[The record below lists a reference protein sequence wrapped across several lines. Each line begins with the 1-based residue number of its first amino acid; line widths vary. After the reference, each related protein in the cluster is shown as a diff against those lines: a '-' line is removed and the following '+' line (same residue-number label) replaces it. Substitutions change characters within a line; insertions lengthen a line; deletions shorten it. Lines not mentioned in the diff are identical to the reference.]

1 MKFYDNE
8 IVKYYWADNDNQD
21 GTYFNSYEKCIQI
34 DNEEF
39 DYTFD
44 VELEERK
51 WRAVLYL
58 RLHNELLNNKAYQI
72 AYNHI
77 IDEYIRKFEYVVNGK
92 HKIIITK
99 EDREL
104 QNFVIDIEIKTLGKR
119 KISKYELDALYIV
132 DLMQDLIS
140 NWFESQNRLS
150 HSAVYN
156 G

>member
-21 GTYFNSYEKCIQI
+21 GTYFNSYEKCIRI
-34 DNEEF
+34 DNDEF

-77 IDEYIRKFEYVVNGK
+77 IDEYIRKFE
-92 HKIIITK
+92 
-99 EDREL
+99 
-104 QNFVIDIEIKTLGKR
+104 
-119 KISKYELDALYIV
+119 
-132 DLMQDLIS
+132 
-140 NWFESQNRLS
+140 
-150 HSAVYN
+150 
-156 G
+156 